1 MNLLIFPL
9 PLVVGGFFVRFMRKI
24 YDPNEEKEKNK
35 MRSTKKIVTMIL
47 AVMLVAAMALGM
59 AGCGKKKDAA
69 AFETTTYEDGTVL
82 GEGSKT
88 FTFTVVDK
96 DGKETT
102 LEVHTEKDTVGDAL
116 LEHKV
121 IAGEDGDYGL
131 YVKGVNGQVV
141 DYDTDGKYWAFYI
154 NGEYGMT
161 GVDVTTITEGDSYAF
176 KVE

>member
-1 MNLLIFPL
+1 MNLLIDPL
-9 PLVVGGFFVRFMRKI
+9 PLVVEGFFVQFMKKI
-24 YDPNEEKEKNK
+24 YDPNEEKEKNT
-35 MRSTKKIVTMIL
+35 MRNTKKLVTMIL
-47 AVMLVAAMALGM
+47 AVMLVAAMVLGM
-59 AGCGKKKDAA
+59 TGGGKKKDAA

-88 FTFTVVDK
+88 FTFTVVDA
-96 DGKETT
+96 DGAETN
-102 LEVHTEKDTVGDAL
+102 LEVHTDKETVGEAL

-131 YVKGVNGQVV
+131 YVKSVNGQLV